1 LIQLYTYYPK
11 YAVRPIGRETRHL
24 GSAFRNGS
32 TGCNILEAKMMPRD
46 PDVILA
52 ADDQMQ
58 FLRGAPN
65 LAELHDER
73 RRAAPRRNRQAFMR
87 LL

>member
-1 LIQLYTYYPK
+1 MEYSTYVQLYSIILLYTYYPK
-11 YAVRPIGRETRHL
+11 YAVRPTGRETRHL

-32 TGCNILEAKMMPRD
+32 TECNILEAKMM

-65 LAELHDER
+65 RGHVNTGLRDDVFSIR
-73 RRAAPRRNRQAFMR
+73 
-87 LL
+87 